1 MLPKVNCKED
11 LKTFKEEI
19 EEMTWIEVLENFTPH
34 IDSKMKAN
42 IRRKFDMRMYAPAVS
57 DSSSDVGLPNF
68 QKAIRYAHWHNAPLH
83 VFVQENMDGYM
94 AAAYL
99 GLQSVQAVGCTCGWN
114 MGDTFDPTDKRIP
127 DLRYHPIDEVAPY
140 DDLVLA
146 MRREIHLIREGDER
160 VHQED
165 EEKSQPDHVYVILG
179 VPILDINKFVK
190 DCRVY
195 RKDRMRIMI
204 LNPVVPSLDYEDLK
218 EKYGDDLEI
227 VSYAQPTCWS
237 AYQSLIL
244 SYNQRLQQ
252 GLDDPAWITSTNLP
266 LFMQEAFRW
275 LDRKHECTWDLEKN
289 TKMDPCMRGFFFYVG
304 YRKCYGNVWDKEEL
318 LNNFVTLARWFAFR
332 VHIEVCRTVPMTR
345 QWFHFL
351 QFDHLVETFKITNL
365 YSCEMEQG
373 FVAMGWCHMVSL
385 YEKIGLT
392 IRAIDAAHLNVKL
405 NVGSE
410 TLALPDHPVN
420 VKQIELSDLDRSY
433 EIATV
438 AVFRYMLDYTA
449 IRYVVATYT
458 MTLSDKDVTSTTLID
473 RKKLPAKDKAFRRKE
488 RVLTSSADLTYL
500 FGINVPAEKY
510 GLTKETNHQFN
521 DILKGLAY
529 LMPNWYDLKPDWAR
543 KL

>member
-1 MLPKVNCKED
+1 MLPKVNCKGD

-19 EEMTWIEVLENFTPH
+19 EEMSWTEVLENFTPH
-34 IDSKMKAN
+34 IDRSMKAN
-42 IRRKFDMRMYAPAVS
+42 VRRKFDMRMYVPAVS
-57 DSSSDVGLPNF
+57 NSSSDVGLPNF
-68 QKAIRYAHWHNAPLH
+68 QKAIRYAYEQNVPLH
-83 VFVQENMDGYM
+83 VFVQDNMDGYM

-99 GLQSVQAVGCTCGWN
+99 GLQSVQAVGCTYGWN
-114 MGDTFDPTDKRIP
+114 MDDTFDPTNKLIP
-127 DLRYHPIDEVAPY
+127 DLRYHPINEVAPY

-146 MRREIHLIREGDER
+146 MRREIHLIREGDGSA
-160 VHQED
+160 HQEG
-165 EEKSQPDHVYVILG
+165 EEKFQPDHIYVILG
-179 VPILDINKFVK
+179 VSIPDINKFLK

-195 RKDRMRIMI
+195 RKDRMRIVI

-218 EKYGDDLEI
+218 EKYGNDLEI
-227 VSYAQPTCWS
+227 ISYTQPTRWS

-252 GLDDPAWITSTNLP
+252 GLDDTAWITSTKLP

-275 LDRKHECTWDLEKN
+275 LDRKHVCTWDVEKN

-304 YRKCYGNVWDKEEL
+304 YRKCYDNIWDKEEL

-332 VHIEVCRTVPMTR
+332 VCIEVCRTITMTR
-345 QWFHFL
+345 QWMHFL
-351 QFDHLVETFKITNL
+351 KFDHLVETFKISNL

-385 YEKIGLT
+385 YENIGLI
-392 IRAIDAAHLNVKL
+392 IRDTDEAHIDTKL

-410 TLALPDHPVN
+410 TLTLPNHPVN

-433 EIATV
+433 EIAEV

-458 MTLSDKDVTSTTLID
+458 MTFSDKDVNVTTLID

-488 RVLTSSADLTYL
+488 RVITANADLSYL
-500 FGINVPAEKY
+500 FGVSVPAEKY
-510 GLTKETNHQFN
+510 GLTKETNY
-521 DILKGLAY
+521 KGLADR
-529 LMPNWYDLKPDWAR
+529 MPNWYDLKPDWVR

>member
-1 MLPKVNCKED
+1 MLPKVNCKGD

-34 IDSKMKAN
+34 IDSTMKAN
-42 IRRKFDMRMYAPAVS
+42 IRRKFDMRMYVSAVS
-57 DSSSDVGLPNF
+57 DSSSDIGLPNF
-68 QKAIRYAHWHNAPLH
+68 QKAIRYAHEQNTPLH

-146 MRREIHLIREGDER
+146 MRREIHLIRESDER

-165 EEKSQPDHVYVILG
+165 EEKFQPDHVFVILG
-179 VPILDINKFVK
+179 VPVLDINKFVK

-195 RKDRMRIMI
+195 RKDRMRILI
-204 LNPVVPSLDYEDLK
+204 LNPVVPDLDYEDLT
-218 EKYGDDLEI
+218 EKYGNDLEI
-227 VSYAQPTCWS
+227 ISYAQPTCWS

-252 GLDDPAWITSTNLP
+252 GLDDPAWISSTKLP

-275 LDRKHECTWDLEKN
+275 LDRKHICTWDLEKI

-304 YRKCYGNVWDKEEL
+304 YRSFYNNIWWDKEDL

-332 VHIEVCRTVPMTR
+332 VCIETCGPVSTTH

-351 QFDHLVETFKITNL
+351 QFDHLVETFKITNI
-365 YSCEMEQG
+365 YSCEMEQR
-373 FVAMGWCHMVSL
+373 FVTMGWCHMVSL
-385 YEKIGLT
+385 YEKVGLI
-392 IRAIDAAHLNVKL
+392 IRDVDAAHLNVKL

-488 RVLTSSADLTYL
+488 RNITSNADLTYL
-500 FGINVPAEKY
+500 FGISVPAEKY
-510 GLTKETNHQFN
+510 GLTKETNY
-521 DILKGLAY
+521 KGLADR
-529 LMPNWYDLKPDWAR
+529 MPNWYDLKPDWAR

>member
-1 MLPKVNCKED
+1 MSLKVKCKED
-11 LKTFKEEI
+11 LKAFKEEI
-19 EEMTWIEVLENFTPH
+19 EELSWIEVLENFTPH
-34 IDSKMKAN
+34 IDSKMMAN

-57 DSSSDVGLPNF
+57 NSSSDAGLPNF
-68 QKAIRYAHWHNAPLH
+68 QKAIRYAHEQNTPLH

-99 GLQSVQAVGCTCGWN
+99 GLQSVQAVGSTFGWN
-114 MGDTFDPTDKRIP
+114 MGDTFDPANKLIP

-146 MRREIHLIREGDER
+146 MRREIHLIREGDGS

-165 EEKSQPDHVYVILG
+165 EEKFQPDHVYAILG
-179 VPILDINKFVK
+179 VPVPDINKFLK

-195 RKDRMRIMI
+195 RKDRMRILI
-204 LNPVVPSLDYEDLK
+204 LNPVVPSLDYDDLK
-218 EKYGDDLEI
+218 EKYGNDLEI
-227 VSYAQPTCWS
+227 ISYTQPTCWS

-252 GLDDPAWITSTNLP
+252 GLDDATWISSTKLP

-275 LDRKHECTWDLEKN
+275 LDRKHVCTWDLEKI

-304 YRKCYGNVWDKEEL
+304 YRKYYNNIWLDKEEL

-332 VHIEVCRTVPMTR
+332 VRIEICGIAPTAQ
-345 QWFHFL
+345 QWMHFL
-351 QFDHLVETFKITNL
+351 KFDHLAETLKISNL
-365 YSCEMEQG
+365 YSCKTEQR
-373 FVAMGWCHMVSL
+373 FVTMGWCHMVSL
-385 YEKIGLT
+385 YEKIGL
-392 IRAIDAAHLNVKL
+392 IVRDVDDAHINTKL

-410 TLALPDHPVN
+410 TITLPDHPVN
-420 VKQIELSDLDRSY
+420 VKQVELSDLDRSY
-433 EIATV
+433 EIAKV
-438 AVFRYMLDYTA
+438 AVFRFMLDYTA

-458 MTLSDKDVTSTTLID
+458 MTFSDKDVTVTTLID

-488 RVLTSSADLTYL
+488 RIITSNADLSYL
-500 FGINVPAEKY
+500 FGVSVPAEKY
-510 GLTKETNHQFN
+510 GLTKETNY
-521 DILKGLAY
+521 KGLADR
-529 LMPNWYDLKPDWAR
+529 MPNWYDLKPDWVR

>member
-57 DSSSDVGLPNF
+57 NSSSDIGLPNF
-68 QKAIRYAHWHNAPLH
+68 QKAIRYAYEQNTPLH

-99 GLQSVQAVGCTCGWN
+99 GLQSVHAVGSTFGWN
-114 MGDTFDPTDKRIP
+114 MGDTFDPADKQIP

-160 VHQED
+160 EHQED
-165 EEKSQPDHVYVILG
+165 GEKFQPDHIYVILG
-179 VPILDINKFVK
+179 VAVPDINKFLK

-218 EKYGDDLEI
+218 EKYGNDLEI
-227 VSYAQPTCWS
+227 VSYTQPTHWS

-244 SYNQRLQQ
+244 SCNQRLQQ
-252 GLDDPAWITSTNLP
+252 GLDDPTWISSTKLP

-275 LDRKHECTWDLEKN
+275 LDRKHMCAWDLEKN

-304 YRKCYGNVWDKEEL
+304 YRKCYNNIWLDKEEL

-332 VHIEVCRTVPMTR
+332 VRIEICGIAPTAR
-345 QWFHFL
+345 QWMHFL
-351 QFDHLVETFKITNL
+351 KFDHLAETLKISNL
-365 YSCEMEQG
+365 YSCEMEQM
-373 FVAMGWCHMVSL
+373 FVTMGWCHMVSL
-385 YEKIGLT
+385 YEKIGL
-392 IRAIDAAHLNVKL
+392 IIHDIDAAHLDIKL

-410 TLALPDHPVN
+410 TITLPDHPVN

-433 EIATV
+433 EIAEV
-438 AVFRYMLDYTA
+438 AMFRFMLDYTA

-458 MTLSDKDVTSTTLID
+458 MTFSDKDVTVTTLID
-473 RKKLPAKDKAFRRKE
+473 RKKLPAKDKAFKRKE
-488 RVLTSSADLTYL
+488 RIITSSADLSYL
-500 FGINVPAEKY
+500 FGVSVPAEKY
-510 GLTKETNHQFN
+510 GLTKESNY
-521 DILKGLAY
+521 KGLAD

>member
-1 MLPKVNCKED
+1 MLPKVNCKGD
-11 LKTFKEEI
+11 LKAFKEEI

-57 DSSSDVGLPNF
+57 NSSSDVGLPNF
-68 QKAIRYAHWHNAPLH
+68 QKAIRYAHWHNTPLH

-146 MRREIHLIREGDER
+146 MRREIHLIREGNEC
-160 VHQED
+160 VHQDD
-165 EEKSQPDHVYVILG
+165 EEKLQPDHVFVILG
-179 VPILDINKFVK
+179 VPVPDINKFVK

-195 RKDRMRIMI
+195 HRDRMRILM

-218 EKYGDDLEI
+218 ESYGNDLEI
-227 VSYAQPTCWS
+227 ISYAQPTCWS

-252 GLDDPAWITSTNLP
+252 GLDDPAWISSTKLP

-275 LDRKHECTWDLEKN
+275 LDRKHVCTWDLEKI

-304 YRKCYGNVWDKEEL
+304 YRSFYNNIWWDKEDL
-318 LNNFVTLARWFAFR
+318 LNNFVTLVRWFAFR
-332 VHIEVCRTVPMTR
+332 VCIETCSPVSTTH

-351 QFDHLVETFKITNL
+351 QFDHLAETFKISFSNL
-365 YSCEMEQG
+365 YACETEQR
-373 FVAMGWCHMVSL
+373 FVTMGWCHMVSL
-385 YEKIGLT
+385 YEKVGLI
-392 IRAIDAAHLNVKL
+392 IRDMDGAHINTKL

-410 TLALPDHPVN
+410 TLTLPDHPVN
-420 VKQIELSDLDRSY
+420 VKQIELSDLDRSD
-433 EIATV
+433 EIAKV
-438 AVFRYMLDYTA
+438 AVFRYVTDYTA

-458 MTLSDKDVTSTTLID
+458 MTLSDKDVTVTTLID

-488 RVLTSSADLTYL
+488 RTITSSADLTYL
-500 FGINVPAEKY
+500 FGIKLPAEQY
-510 GLTKETNHQFN
+510 GLTKETNY
-521 DILKGLAY
+521 KGLADR
-529 LMPNWYDLKPDWAR
+529 MPNWYDLKPDWVR

>member
-11 LKTFKEEI
+11 LKAFKEEI
-19 EEMTWIEVLENFTPH
+19 EEMSWIEVLENFTPH

-42 IRRKFDMRMYAPAVS
+42 IRRKFDMRMYVPAVS
-57 DSSSDVGLPNF
+57 NSSSDIGLPNF
-68 QKAIRYAHWHNAPLH
+68 QKAIRYAYEQNVPLH

-140 DDLVLA
+140 DDLILT

-160 VHQED
+160 VHLED

-179 VPILDINKFVK
+179 VPILDINKFLK

-195 RKDRMRIMI
+195 RKDRMRILI
-204 LNPVVPSLDYEDLK
+204 LNPVVPDLDYEDLK
-218 EKYGDDLEI
+218 EKYGNDLEI
-227 VSYAQPTCWS
+227 ISYTQPTCWS

-252 GLDDPAWITSTNLP
+252 GLDDPAWISSTKLP

-275 LDRKHECTWDLEKN
+275 LDRKHVCTWDLEKIA
-289 TKMDPCMRGFFFYVG
+289 KMDPCMRGFFFYVG
-304 YRKCYGNVWDKEEL
+304 YRSFYNNIWWDKEDL

-332 VHIEVCRTVPMTR
+332 VCIETCGPVSTTH

-351 QFDHLVETFKITNL
+351 QFDHLVETFKIMNI
-365 YSCEMEQG
+365 YSCEMEQR
-373 FVAMGWCHMVSL
+373 FVTMGWCHMVSL
-385 YEKIGLT
+385 YEKVGLI
-392 IRAIDAAHLNVKL
+392 IRDVDAAHLNIKL
-405 NVGSE
+405 TVGSE

-420 VKQIELSDLDRSY
+420 AKQIELSDLDRSY
-433 EIATV
+433 EIAEV
-438 AVFRYMLDYTA
+438 AVFRFMLDYTA

-488 RVLTSSADLTYL
+488 RIITSSADLSYL
-500 FGINVPAEKY
+500 FGVSVPAEKY
-510 GLTKETNHQFN
+510 GLTKDANY
-521 DILKGLAY
+521 KGLAER
-529 LMPNWYDLKPDWAR
+529 MPNWYDLKPDWAR

>member
-1 MLPKVNCKED
+1 MLPKVNCKGD
-11 LKTFKEEI
+11 LKAFKEEI

-57 DSSSDVGLPNF
+57 NSSSDVGLPNF

-114 MGDTFDPTDKRIP
+114 MGDMFDPTDKRIP

-160 VHQED
+160 VHQHQED
-165 EEKSQPDHVYVILG
+165 EEKFQPDHVFVILG
-179 VPILDINKFVK
+179 VSIPDINKFVK

-195 RKDRMRIMI
+195 RKDRMRILI
-204 LNPVVPSLDYEDLK
+204 LNPVVPDLDYEDLK

-227 VSYAQPTCWS
+227 ISYAQPTCWS

-275 LDRKHECTWDLEKN
+275 LDRKHVCTWDLEKN
-289 TKMDPCMRGFFFYVG
+289 TKMDPCMKGFFFYVG
-304 YRKCYGNVWDKEEL
+304 YRKFYNNIWWDKEDL

-332 VHIEVCRTVPMTR
+332 VHIETCRTIPMTR
-345 QWFHFL
+345 QWMQFL
-351 QFDHLVETFKITNL
+351 QFDHLAETFKISNSNL
-365 YSCEMEQG
+365 YSCETEQR
-373 FVAMGWCHMVSL
+373 FVTMGWCHMVSM
-385 YEKIGLT
+385 YEKTGL
-392 IRAIDAAHLNVKL
+392 IVRGIDAAHLNVKL

-410 TLALPDHPVN
+410 TITLPDRSVN

-433 EIATV
+433 EIAKV
-438 AVFRYMLDYTA
+438 AVFRFMLDYTA

-488 RVLTSSADLTYL
+488 RTITSSADLTYL

-510 GLTKETNHQFN
+510 GLTKETNY
-521 DILKGLAY
+521 KGLADR
-529 LMPNWYDLKPDWAR
+529 MPNWYDLKPDWAR

>member
-1 MLPKVNCKED
+1 MLPKVNCKGD

-57 DSSSDVGLPNF
+57 NSSSDVGLPNF

-146 MRREIHLIREGDER
+146 MRREIHLIREGDESA
-160 VHQED
+160 HQEG

-179 VPILDINKFVK
+179 VPILDINKFLK

-244 SYNQRLQQ
+244 SYNQRMQQ

-266 LFMQEAFRW
+266 LFMLEAFRW
-275 LDRKHECTWDLEKN
+275 LDRKHVCTWDLEKN

-304 YRKCYGNVWDKEEL
+304 YRKCYANVWDKEEL

-332 VHIEVCRTVPMTR
+332 VHIETCGPVSTTH

-351 QFDHLVETFKITNL
+351 QFDHLVETF
-365 YSCEMEQG
+365 
-373 FVAMGWCHMVSL
+373 
-385 YEKIGLT
+385 
-392 IRAIDAAHLNVKL
+392 
-405 NVGSE
+405 
-410 TLALPDHPVN
+410 
-420 VKQIELSDLDRSY
+420 
-433 EIATV
+433 
-438 AVFRYMLDYTA
+438 
-449 IRYVVATYT
+449 
-458 MTLSDKDVTSTTLID
+458 
-473 RKKLPAKDKAFRRKE
+473 
-488 RVLTSSADLTYL
+488 
-500 FGINVPAEKY
+500 
-510 GLTKETNHQFN
+510 
-521 DILKGLAY
+521 
-529 LMPNWYDLKPDWAR
+529 
-543 KL
+543 